1 MTFLHRSLNICRALV
16 RTTLRLLID
25 TGKKG
30 MSVYGSAMPADGT
43 LLATSH
49 AKTSACPAASNQ
61 LSKSSRFHG
70 RKEAYTTR
78 SGREGRIRNIM
89 PIARDYSHASQS
101 FLFAR
106 RRQPFV
112 TTFRPAILD

>member
-1 MTFLHRSLNICRALV
+1 V

-49 AKTSACPAASNQ
+49 AKTSARPAAAF
-61 LSKSSRFHG
+61 K
-70 RKEAYTTR
+70 
-78 SGREGRIRNIM
+78 I
-89 PIARDYSHASQS
+89 
-101 FLFAR
+101 
-106 RRQPFV
+106 
-112 TTFRPAILD
+112 